1 MFNTFEVLYFGVLNS
16 FSSSFLFDSSSS
28 RPDPFPMSPESLRFY
43 RIWLMLIGIN
53 LFYWG
58 ELQKSSKPSMSSV
71 SKYWRV
77 QINLGEYW
85 TWVLFRGEKS
95 PFPTVDLQTVK
106 NILSAVSKDED
117 SCLLM
122 GLLKENPDF
131 LSSFISISDTIP
143 KGLNWV
149 YGVFTTY
156 FYDNLW

>member
-1 MFNTFEVLYFGVLNS
+1 
-16 FSSSFLFDSSSS
+16 
-28 RPDPFPMSPESLRFY
+28 
-43 RIWLMLIGIN
+43 MLIGIN
-53 LFYWG
+53 LFYRG
-58 ELQKSSKPSMSSV
+58 KLQKSSKLSMSSV

-77 QINLGEYW
+77 LMNLGEYLI
-85 TWVLFRGEKS
+85 WVLFRGEKS

-122 GLLKENPDF
+122 VLLKENPDF

-149 YGVFTTY
+149 SGVFMTY
-156 FYDNLW
+156 FSNNLGEEDATFLFSSPFGSISLMFISFRKFSSSNVMSSLS